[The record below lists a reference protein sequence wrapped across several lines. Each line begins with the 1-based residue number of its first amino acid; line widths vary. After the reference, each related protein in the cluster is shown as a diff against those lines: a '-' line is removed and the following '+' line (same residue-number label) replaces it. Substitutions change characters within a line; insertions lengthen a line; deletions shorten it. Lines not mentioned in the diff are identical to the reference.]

1 MTAHDGVRHPG
12 GTDPAPFTGWVS
24 DLAASHA
31 RPLAA
36 VARREGLTQ
45 DDALDAVQ
53 EAFHTFLTLP
63 QARTLVDDAD
73 GSRRLLSVLVRNAA
87 RNMRRRHFRARPH
100 DDLSDHEG
108 LAEES
113 PSVDETLAR
122 AEDEVRLLG
131 CVSKLTDLQRHV
143 VTLRMLHELSGEA
156 TAARLGLTPGHVA
169 VLLHRAKGA
178 LLQCVG
184 GGDTALRRRPGSGA
198 RSPAGPSASGRRSAP
213 PRRRP

>member
-24 DLAASHA
+24 DLAARHA

-100 DDLSDHEG
+100 DDLADHEG
-108 LAEES
+108 LAEDS
-113 PSVDETLAR
+113 PSVDETLDR

-184 GGDTALRRRPGSGA
+184 GEAPAVRRRPGRGA